1 MEIEKSNMLLPMN
14 QNTFDRYIEFLMVL
28 KNKSIIIIIIIFRF
42 NYI

>member
-28 KNKSIIIIIIIFRF
+28 RNKSIIIIIFRF
-42 NYI
+42 NYV